1 MVICKMPALTDNHL
15 QPRKAMKNA
24 FRDPS
29 QSDKMCFEYQT
40 IKFQWKK
47 WVKVFTFAYGQG
59 RWADPPS
66 PLLSGWP

>member
-1 MVICKMPALTDNHL
+1 MPALTDDHF

-47 WVKVFTFAYGQG
+47 WVKVFTFAYGQVSLTVKYPFF
-59 RWADPPS
+59 DDFP
-66 PLLSGWP
+66 